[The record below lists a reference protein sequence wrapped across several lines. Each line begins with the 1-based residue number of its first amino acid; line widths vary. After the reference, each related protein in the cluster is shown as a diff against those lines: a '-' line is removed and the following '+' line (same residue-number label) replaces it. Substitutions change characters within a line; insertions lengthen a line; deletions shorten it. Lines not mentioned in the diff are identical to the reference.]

1 MGILDKFLQKRGLSS
16 PKDLDNTPTSDGS
29 PTELQTFEK
38 WKGILSKETLTLE
51 DIKIFLQSQ
60 IGIIEAKWRDL
71 NLEQSKKAELIPYH
85 TVYKTLE
92 QAISAPQVERE
103 RLEEFINQLIN
114 Q

>member
-85 TVYKTLE
+85 TVYKTLL
-92 QAISAPQVERE
+92 QAIDAPLSERQALEAVLMQQV
-103 RLEEFINQLIN
+103 N
-114 Q
+114 